1 LSFREGQVIKVYGEK
16 DDDGFFKGAIKGG
29 KRGLVPCNMIAQVDV
44 PDGATLEAL
53 YARGFLNSDPNLNV
67 PKQPE
72 NSRKSNGME
81 KSKKSFL
88 SDDTTYIAV
97 YDYNPSES
105 SPNIDKDEELVLR
118 KGDIV
123 KVLGDL
129 DDDGFYYAK
138 VNGRKGYVPSNYL
151 SKLKHST

>member
-1 LSFREGQVIKVYGEK
+1 MTTLECDTEQVKSYERVALLFGRTVDQMLNANVCHQIVTNRFLY
-16 DDDGFFKGAIKGG
+16 DFSDTHFYIFLKGAIKGG

-81 KSKKSFL
+81 KSKK
-88 SDDTTYIAV
+88 
-97 YDYNPSES
+97 
-105 SPNIDKDEELVLR
+105 R
-118 KGDIV
+118 
-123 KVLGDL
+123 
-129 DDDGFYYAK
+129 
-138 VNGRKGYVPSNYL
+138 
-151 SKLKHST
+151 